1 MRFGEFQYQPDQRRL
16 LKQGEP
22 IDLSGRYLDALG
34 LMLAEPGS
42 LVTKDRFMDEVWRG
56 VPVTDEA
63 LTQAIRALRK
73 ALGDDAASPRY
84 IETVPKHGYRF
95 IAPVD
100 GGTAGAGQARP
111 AILPVGI
118 AGAGGGAIAGVVGG
132 LFYAIMGGGAALLV
146 LVALTAAL
154 GAVGGAGIGFGI
166 GIGRALA
173 GRSLASDALGG
184 AAGGLVIGAL
194 ARLLGIDAFTA
205 FFGDAPMA
213 MTGAFE
219 GLFLGTATGLV
230 VGLGS
235 HRKRNAL
242 AKGGLAG
249 AVAGLLIGLMGGR
262 LMAGS
267 LALLEATFPGAG
279 QPLAMPFPGGFW
291 FEVAITTL
299 EAATF
304 VAITCVALSS
314 VEKRSAH
321 A

>member
-16 LKQGEP
+16 LKAGKP
-22 IDLSGRYLDALG
+22 VDLSGRYLDALG

-73 ALGDDAASPRY
+73 ALGDDAANPQF

-95 IAPVD
+95 IAHID
-100 GGTAGAGQARP
+100 EGTAQMAQARP
-111 AILPVGI
+111 AILQMGL
-118 AGAGGGAIAGVVGG
+118 AGTMGGAVAGVIGG
-132 LFYAIMGGGAALLV
+132 LFYSIMAGGAALLV

-166 GIGRALA
+166 GIGRGLA
-173 GRSLASDALGG
+173 GRTVASDALGG
-184 AAGGLVIGAL
+184 AAGGLVVGAL

-205 FFGDAPMA
+205 FFGSAPMA

-219 GLFLGTATGLV
+219 GLFLGSAVGVV
-230 VGLGS
+230 VGFGS
-235 HRKRNAL
+235 RRVRDAL
-242 AKGGLAG
+242 AKGALAG
-249 AVAGLLIGLMGGR
+249 AIAGLLIGLMGGR

-267 LALLEATFPGAG
+267 LALLEATFPDSG
-279 QPLAMPFPGGFW
+279 QPLAMPLPGGFW
-291 FEVAITTL
+291 VGVAIATI
-299 EAATF
+299 EAAIF
-304 VAITCVALSS
+304 VAIACAALSS
-314 VEKRSAH
+314 VENRQPRA
-321 A
+321 